1 MKRYWFK
8 RKLFGWG
15 WQPATWEGWLVIV
28 IFAALIIGNFV
39 FRYADVINLDD
50 AYVYRFVAET
60 FGLSFLLILICVRTG
75 EKPRWQWGKR
85 IEDPEDNDPT
95 VPR

>member
-15 WQPATWEGWLVIV
+15 WQPATWEGWLVLFGFVAIS
-28 IFAALIIGNFV
+28 FANFF
-39 FRYADVINLDD
+39 FRYTDRIDVSETL
-50 AYVYRFVAET
+50 AYRFAFDT
-60 FGLSFLLILICVRTG
+60 FVLVIILMIICLRTG

-85 IEDPEDNDPT
+85 IEDKDDTDPNA
-95 VPR
+95 PR